1 MLVNIVN
8 SFAGKK
14 VYLLISSMFFITF
27 GEKKNKNFKVLPQ
40 EKEYK
45 WAISYQIKEEICF
58 IKSVYSDN
66 IAHSCTNCENLEMEP
81 KYLTKSDIQLNQI
94 SREQKMIKGY
104 GKKH

>member
-45 WAISYQIKEEICF
+45 
-58 IKSVYSDN
+58 
-66 IAHSCTNCENLEMEP
+66 
-81 KYLTKSDIQLNQI
+81 
-94 SREQKMIKGY
+94 
-104 GKKH
+104 